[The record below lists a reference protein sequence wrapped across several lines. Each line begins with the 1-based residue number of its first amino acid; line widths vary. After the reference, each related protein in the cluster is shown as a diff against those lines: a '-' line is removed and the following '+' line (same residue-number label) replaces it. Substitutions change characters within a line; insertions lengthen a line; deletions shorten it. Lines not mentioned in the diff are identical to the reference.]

1 MGYSPIMTKLNIED
15 IPEEGI
21 QIQLVEEEASLKE
34 PLLHLPHTDFSLD
47 KGARGHLM
55 INKSEKAVWIRGRI
69 EAEIILECSRC
80 LEDFRF
86 PLDSP
91 CEVTLFP
98 FEDEA
103 LPEEEELNL
112 EDLRSSYYY
121 EGEIDLSAIVRE
133 QILLD
138 IPYKPLCRPSCKGLC
153 PTCGEDLNRGSCS
166 CKEEVF
172 DERFAPL
179 KGFKIGRGREGN

>member
-1 MGYSPIMTKLNIED
+1 LWGIHVVDED
-15 IPEEGI
+15 
-21 QIQLVEEEASLKE
+21 ASLKE
-34 PLLHLPHTDFSLD
+34 SILNLPGFDFSTD
-47 KGARGHLM
+47 KAVRGHLM
-55 INKSEKAVWIRGRI
+55 VNKSDKAVWIRGRI
-69 EAEIILECSRC
+69 EAEMILQCSRC

-86 PLDSP
+86 PLDST

-98 FEDEA
+98 FEDETF
-103 LPEEEELNL
+103 PQEEELNV
-112 EDLRSSYYY
+112 EDLRSSYYHG
-121 EGEIDLSAIVRE
+121 GEIDLSEIVRE
-133 QILLD
+133 EILLD

-179 KGFKIGRGREGN
+179 RRLKIGGERKGN

>member
-1 MGYSPIMTKLNIED
+1 MTKLNVED
-15 IPEEGI
+15 IPEEGLE
-21 QIQLVEEEASLKE
+21 IQLVEEEASLKE
-34 PLLHLPHTDFSLD
+34 FLLDLPQGDFSLD
-47 KGARGHLM
+47 DAVRGHLV
-55 INKSEKAVWIRGRI
+55 INKSDKAVWIKGRI
-69 EAEIILECSRC
+69 EAEVILQCSRC

-86 PLDSP
+86 PLDSD

-98 FEDEA
+98 FEDET
-103 LPEEEELNL
+103 LSEEEELNR
-112 EDLRSSYYY
+112 EDLKSSYYY

-179 KGFKIGRGREGN
+179 KGLKIGRGQKGN

>member
-1 MGYSPIMTKLNIED
+1 MTKLSIKD

-21 QIQLVEEEASLKE
+21 QIQLLEEEAILKDL
-34 PLLHLPHTDFSLD
+34 LLHLPHIDFSLD
-47 KGARGHLM
+47 KPVRAHLM
-55 INKSEKAVWIRGRI
+55 INKSDRTVLIKGRI
-69 EAEIILECSRC
+69 EAEVILQCSRC

-86 PLDSP
+86 PLDSN

-98 FEDEA
+98 FEEET
-103 LPEEEELNL
+103 LRQEEELNM

-121 EGEIDLSAIVRE
+121 EGEIDLSSIVRE

-166 CKEEVF
+166 CQEKVF

-179 KGFKIGRGREGN
+179 KGLKIGKGQKGN

>member
-1 MGYSPIMTKLNIED
+1 MTKLNVED

-21 QIQLVEEEASLKE
+21 EIQLVEEGGGLKE
-34 PLLHLPHTDFSLD
+34 LLLDFPHVDFSPD
-47 KGARGHLM
+47 KAVRGHLV
-55 INKSEKAVWIRGRI
+55 INKSDKAVWIKGRI
-69 EAEIILECSRC
+69 EAEMILQCGRC
-80 LEDFRF
+80 LEEFRL
-86 PLDSP
+86 PLDSN
-91 CEVTLFP
+91 CDVALFP
-98 FEDEA
+98 FEDET
-103 LPEEEELNL
+103 LPEEEELNV

-121 EGEIDLSAIVRE
+121 GGEIDLSAIVRE

-153 PTCGEDLNRGSCS
+153 PTCGEDLNRGSCL

-179 KGFKIGRGREGN
+179 RKLKIGRGRKGN

>member
-1 MGYSPIMTKLNIED
+1 MTKLNVED
-15 IPEEGI
+15 IPEEGM
-21 QIQLVEEEASLKE
+21 QIQLVDEDASLKAS
-34 PLLHLPHTDFSLD
+34 LLHLPGLGFSLD
-47 KGARGHLM
+47 EAVRGHLM
-55 INKSEKAVWIRGRI
+55 INKSDEAVWIKGRI
-69 EAEIILECSRC
+69 EAEIILPCSRC

-86 PLDSP
+86 RLDSN

-98 FEDEA
+98 FEDQTF
-103 LPEEEELNL
+103 PQEEELNV

-153 PTCGEDLNRGSCS
+153 PTCGKDLNRGSCS

-179 KGFKIGRGREGN
+179 KGLKIGRGRKGN

>member
-1 MGYSPIMTKLNIED
+1 MIKLNVED

-21 QIQLVEEEASLKE
+21 QIQLVDEEANLKE
-34 PLLHLPHTDFSLD
+34 SLLDLPGIDFSLD
-47 KGARGHLM
+47 KAVRGHLM
-55 INKSEKAVWIRGRI
+55 IYKSDKAVWIKGRI
-69 EAEIILECSRC
+69 EAEITLQCSRC

-86 PLDSP
+86 PLDSN

-98 FEDEA
+98 FEDQTF
-103 LPEEEELNL
+103 PQEEELNV

-153 PTCGEDLNRGSCS
+153 ATCGEDLNRGSCS

-179 KGFKIGRGREGN
+179 KGLKIGRRGEGN

>member
-1 MGYSPIMTKLNIED
+1 MSKLSIED

-21 QIQLVEEEASLKE
+21 EIQLVEEEPSLKE
-34 PLLHLPHTDFSLD
+34 LHLHSPHIDFSLD
-47 KGARGHLM
+47 KAVRGDLM
-55 INKSEKAVWIRGRI
+55 INKSDKAVWIRGRI
-69 EAEIILECSRC
+69 EAEIILQCSRC
-80 LEDFRF
+80 LDNFRL
-86 PLDSP
+86 PLDSG

-98 FEDEA
+98 FEEQT
-103 LPEEEELNL
+103 LPQEEELNR

-121 EGEIDLSAIVRE
+121 GGEIDLSAIVRE

-166 CKEEVF
+166 CKDDVL

-179 KGFKIGRGREGN
+179 KGLKIGRRGKGN

>member
-1 MGYSPIMTKLNIED
+1 MIKLNVED

-21 QIQLVEEEASLKE
+21 QIQLVDEEANLKE
-34 PLLHLPHTDFSLD
+34 SLLDLPGIDFSLD
-47 KGARGHLM
+47 KAVRGHLM
-55 INKSEKAVWIRGRI
+55 INKSDKAVWIKGRI
-69 EAEIILECSRC
+69 EAEITLQCSRC

-86 PLDSP
+86 PLDSN

-98 FEDEA
+98 FEDQTF
-103 LPEEEELNL
+103 PQEEELNV

-153 PTCGEDLNRGSCS
+153 ATCGEDLNRGSCS

-179 KGFKIGRGREGN
+179 KGLKIGRRGEGN

>member
-1 MGYSPIMTKLNIED
+1 MTRLSIED

-21 QIQLVEEEASLKE
+21 QIQLVEEPSHLRELF
-34 PLLHLPHTDFSLD
+34 LHLPHINFSFD
-47 KGARGHLM
+47 KAVRANLM
-55 INKSEKAVWIRGRI
+55 VNKSDKAVLIRGRT
-69 EAEIILECSRC
+69 EAELILQCSRC

-86 PLDSP
+86 PLESY

-98 FEDEA
+98 FEGEILPQEA
-103 LPEEEELNL
+103 ELKGD
-112 EDLRSSYYY
+112 DLRSSYYY
-121 EGEIDLSAIVRE
+121 GGEIDLSAIIRE

-166 CKEEVF
+166 CKEEAF

-179 KGFKIGRGREGN
+179 KGLKIGRGREGN

>member
-1 MGYSPIMTKLNIED
+1 MIKLNVED

-21 QIQLVEEEASLKE
+21 QIQLVDEEANLKE
-34 PLLHLPHTDFSLD
+34 SLPHLPGIDFSLD
-47 KGARGHLM
+47 KAVRGHLM
-55 INKSEKAVWIRGRI
+55 INKSDKAVWIKGRI
-69 EAEIILECSRC
+69 EAEITLQCSRC

-86 PLDSP
+86 PLDSN
-91 CEVTLFP
+91 CEVTLLP
-98 FEDEA
+98 FEDQTF
-103 LPEEEELNL
+103 PQEEELNV

-153 PTCGEDLNRGSCS
+153 ATCGEDLNRGSCS

-179 KGFKIGRGREGN
+179 KGLKIGRRGEGN

>member
-1 MGYSPIMTKLNIED
+1 MAKLNIED

-21 QIQLVEEEASLKE
+21 RIQLIDEDATLKE
-34 PLLHLPHTDFSLD
+34 SLLHVPHIDFSL
-47 KGARGHLM
+47 GRAVRGHLM
-55 INKSEKAVWIRGRI
+55 INKSDNTVWIKGRI
-69 EAEIILECSRC
+69 EAEIILKCSRC
-80 LEDFRF
+80 LEDFHF
-86 PLDSP
+86 PLDSN
-91 CEVTLFP
+91 CEVTLLP
-98 FEDEA
+98 FEDQA
-103 LPEEEELNL
+103 FPEEEELNV

-121 EGEIDLSAIVRE
+121 GGEIDLSAILRE

-153 PTCGEDLNRGSCS
+153 PTCGKDLNRRKCS

-179 KGFKIGRGREGN
+179 KGLKIGRRGKGN

>member
-1 MGYSPIMTKLNIED
+1 MTKLNIED

-21 QIQLVEEEASLKE
+21 EIHLVEEEGNLRK
-34 PLLHLPHTDFSLD
+34 LLLDLPHVDFSHD
-47 KGARGHLM
+47 KAVRGQLM
-55 INKSEKAVWIRGRI
+55 INKSDKAVWIKGRI
-69 EAEIILECSRC
+69 EAEMVLQCSRC

-86 PLDSP
+86 PLDSN
-91 CEVTLFP
+91 CDVTLFP

-103 LPEEEELNL
+103 FPQEEELNV
-112 EDLRSSYYY
+112 EDLRSSYYH

-133 QILLD
+133 EILLD

-166 CKEEVF
+166 CKDEVF

-179 KGFKIGRGREGN
+179 KGLKIGRGRKGN